1 MPDRGEENN
10 MANAIFDKAIKALDG
25 LATLNVETI
34 VVDNGGNKA
43 IKTEMDLIDGDVK
56 TRIDK
61 DFITGELTSIRE
73 FHNQQVT
80 NAREVVSSN
89 VAAMVD
95 LAEKIGDKIEGYTS
109 GSSSPSAPTA

>member
-1 MPDRGEENN
+1 MTNP
-10 MANAIFDKAIKALDG
+10 IFDKVIQAMNG

-34 VVDNGGNKA
+34 VVDKGGNKA
-43 IKTEMDLIDGDVK
+43 IKTEMNLVGGDIR

-109 GSSSPSAPTA
+109 GSSSPTVTTP

>member
-1 MPDRGEENN
+1 
-10 MANAIFDKAIKALDG
+10 MANPIFDKVIKALDG

-34 VVDNGGNKA
+34 VVDKDGNKA
-43 IKTEMDLIDGDVK
+43 IKTEMDLIGGDIRTK
-56 TRIDK
+56 IDK
-61 DFITGELTSIRE
+61 EFITGELTSIRE

-80 NAREVVSSN
+80 NAREVISSN

-109 GSSSPSAPTA
+109 TSSSSTGPTT

>member
-1 MPDRGEENN
+1 
-10 MANAIFDKAIKALDG
+10 MANPIFDKVIKALDG
-25 LATLNVETI
+25 LAALNVETI
-34 VVDNGGNKA
+34 VVDKAGNKT
-43 IKTEMDLIDGDVK
+43 IKTEMDLIGGDIR

-61 DFITGELTSIRE
+61 DFITGELTSVRE

-95 LAEKIGDKIEGYTS
+95 LAEKIGDKIEGYAGGS
-109 GSSSPSAPTA
+109 SSSSPSVPAA